1 MCIIKEIN
9 AKCIEYCKV
18 FLKKCPNNSWDVNL
32 KMQDNNGNIYDVSGM
47 SLFCDILYFKVFG
60 NNIASNFSEGVFR
73 VGEIMKVATILPTD
87 DVFTDLR
94 TFKIIAD
101 KYDVRKLLS
110 QNHFICDD
118 KLVTHYKVYNNII
131 EVMFEDGGSHI
142 LFSNNDDVKE
152 LKRCLETSIRTNQRQ
167 KHKDCILEVL
177 PDILRGFDKEE
188 YEQIAES
195 FVDEILDGGY
205 LDEDVNPSYVKFMT
219 LQSVRN
225 KLLDK

>member
-9 AKCIEYCKV
+9 AKCVEYCKA
-18 FLKKCPNNSWDVNL
+18 FLKKCPNNSWDINL
-32 KMQDNNGNIYDVSGM
+32 KMQDNNGKIYDVSGM
-47 SLFCDILYFKVFG
+47 SLFCDILYFTVFG
-60 NNIASNFSEGVFR
+60 NNIASNFCEEVFR

-167 KHKDCILEVL
+167 KHILIKSNKNIIDFMV
-177 PDILRGFDKEE
+177 
-188 YEQIAES
+188 
-195 FVDEILDGGY
+195 EI
-205 LDEDVNPSYVKFMT
+205 VIF
-219 LQSVRN
+219 
-225 KLLDK
+225 

>member
-1 MCIIKEIN
+1 
-9 AKCIEYCKV
+9 
-18 FLKKCPNNSWDVNL
+18 
-32 KMQDNNGNIYDVSGM
+32 MQDNNGNVYDVSGM

-60 NNIASNFSEGVFR
+60 NNIASNFCEGVFR
-73 VGEIMKVATILPTD
+73 VGEIMKVVTILPTD

-142 LFSNNDDVKE
+142 LFSNNDNVKK
-152 LKRCLETSIRTNQRQ
+152 LKRCLETSIRANQRQ